1 MVGRGAIGKPW
12 IFKLMKDYII
22 DGLEEQKLYSNL
34 IYEVVIEHFNQMIN
48 YYGEY
53 GVILFRKHLH
63 TYSKGIDGASEFRQ
77 FVNSIK
83 DKDILRDKIKEFF
96 LKD

>member
-1 MVGRGAIGKPW
+1 MGILQTQKAKWVLEYTKADGVMVGRGAIGKPW
-12 IFKLMKDYII
+12 IFKLMKDYIV

-63 TYSKGIDGASEFRQ
+63 TFQGDRWSF
-77 FVNSIK
+77 
-83 DKDILRDKIKEFF
+83 
-96 LKD
+96 

>member
-34 IYEVVIEHFNQMIN
+34 IYEVVIEHFNQMIQLFM
-48 YYGEY
+48 GEIWAVNPY
-53 GVILFRKHLH
+53 FQEKAFLH
-63 TYSKGIDGASEFRQ
+63 YITSKRGIRIGRLSWNLGTNL
-77 FVNSIK
+77 VK
-83 DKDILRDKIKEFF
+83 VGH
-96 LKD
+96 